1 MSSPVASTEV
11 RNRRHGHIHDEPR
24 PEAKPV
30 EKLRYEFGG
39 PIGVSALM
47 VGFPLVMYYMFI
59 GAKVYDG
66 KLPLPESNQSITD
79 FLVHFVDLAYEH
91 AYPHKKA
98 WTIYWSFLIFEGF
111 AYLYL
116 PGVYRVGKPLP
127 HLNGHQLPYYCSAA
141 WSWFVTIGLA
151 LGLHFTGIFR
161 LDALI
166 TEFGPIMSVAIASGW
181 MVSVI
186 AYVSALARGAQ
197 HRMTGNHIYDFFM
210 GAELNPRLFK
220 WIDMKMFFEVR
231 IPWFILFLLTLATA
245 LKQYEQ
251 LGFVSG
257 EVCFLLMAHFLYTN
271 ACAKGEDL
279 IIPSWDMYY
288 EKWGFMLIF
297 WNLAGVPMSYCHCTL
312 YLAYHDPST
321 YRWNPVTLIIWAG
334 LYLFF
339 YWIWDTCNS
348 QKNVFRAEERGASVD
363 RKSFPQLPWRSV
375 KNPKTIKTADGGLI
389 LCDGWYGIARKMHY
403 TCDWFFAIS
412 WGLITGFDSPFPW
425 FYSIFFTIMII
436 HRARRDIRR
445 CRERYGEAWK
455 EYEKQVPWLFIPVS
469 LPLFLDSVV
478 IARRLGWRA
487 EV

>member
-1 MSSPVASTEV
+1 MALVCLRGKSATSNMGISSKASSVESPEL
-11 RNRRHGHIHDEPR
+11 RNRRNGRIHETESD
-24 PEAKPV
+24 AKAV
-30 EKLRYEFGG
+30 EKPHFEFGG
-39 PIGVSALM
+39 PLGVSALM
-47 VGFPLVMYYMFI
+47 VGFPLIMYYMYI
-59 GAKVYDG
+59 GATFYDG
-66 KLPLPESNQSITD
+66 KLPLPKPEQSISE
-79 FLVHFVDLAYEH
+79 FLAHLINLVYTH
-91 AYPHKKA
+91 AYPHKQA
-98 WTIYWSFLIFEGF
+98 WLIYWSFLIFEGF
-111 AYLYL
+111 AYLYF

-127 HLNGHQLPYYCSAA
+127 HLNGYQLPYYCSAA
-141 WSWFVTIGLA
+141 WSWFTTIGLA
-151 LGLHFTGIFR
+151 LGLHFTGLFR
-161 LDALI
+161 LDTLI
-166 TEFGPIMSVAIASGW
+166 TEFGSIMSVAIGSGYI
-181 MVSVI
+181 VSII

-197 HRMTGNHIYDFFM
+197 HRMTGSHIYDFFM

-245 LKQYEQ
+245 LKQYEE

-312 YLAYHDPST
+312 YLANHDPSR
-321 YRWNPVTLIIWAG
+321 YRWNPLVLTIWAA

-339 YWIWDTCNS
+339 YWIWDTTNS

-363 RKSFPQLPWRSV
+363 RKSFPQLPWRSI

-389 LCDGWYGIARKMHY
+389 LCDGWYGIARKIHY

-425 FYSIFFTIMII
+425 FYSVFFSVMIV
-436 HRARRDIRR
+436 HRARRDIQR
-445 CRERYGEAWK
+445 CRERYGEAWL
-455 EYEKQVPWLFIPVS
+455 EYEKRVPWLFVPYV
-469 LPLFLDSVV
+469 F
-478 IARRLGWRA
+478 
-487 EV
+487 

>member
-1 MSSPVASTEV
+1 M
-11 RNRRHGHIHDEPR
+11 
-24 PEAKPV
+24 
-30 EKLRYEFGG
+30 RYEFGG

-47 VGFPLVMYYMFI
+47 VGFPLLMYYMFI
-59 GAKVYDG
+59 GATVYDG
-66 KLPLPESNQSITD
+66 KLPLPESNQSVTD
-79 FLVHFVDLAYEH
+79 FLAHLVDLAYKH

-98 WTIYWSFLIFEGF
+98 WIIYWSFLIFEGF
-111 AYLYL
+111 AYFYF
-116 PGVYRVGKPLP
+116 PGVYRLGKPLP
-127 HLNGHQLPYYCSAA
+127 HLNGYQLPYYCSAV

-161 LDALI
+161 LDTLI

-279 IIPSWDMYY
+279 IIP
-288 EKWGFMLIF
+288 
-297 WNLAGVPMSYCHCTL
+297 T
-312 YLAYHDPST
+312 
-321 YRWNPVTLIIWAG
+321 
-334 LYLFF
+334 
-339 YWIWDTCNS
+339 
-348 QKNVFRAEERGASVD
+348 
-363 RKSFPQLPWRSV
+363 
-375 KNPKTIKTADGGLI
+375 
-389 LCDGWYGIARKMHY
+389 WY
-403 TCDWFFAIS
+403 
-412 WGLITGFDSPFPW
+412 
-425 FYSIFFTIMII
+425 
-436 HRARRDIRR
+436 
-445 CRERYGEAWK
+445 
-455 EYEKQVPWLFIPVS
+455 V
-469 LPLFLDSVV
+469 
-478 IARRLGWRA
+478 
-487 EV
+487 